1 MSEGQFQ
8 VEQPEQKSGCG
19 CYVVGCLIVSLVLLV
34 AACGI
39 GYYALQNARTWTAD
53 IADQVLTDVI
63 DESDLPED
71 QKQGMK
77 QQIGRVTQGIRDG
90 EVGFEQMGE
99 IGQKLA
105 ESPAMTAIPVV
116 VARHQYINPSG
127 LSDEEKEDA
136 NLQLERVARGLFE
149 KTLSDE
155 DFDEIAATIADRG
168 SNDQWEFKE
177 KLTDDEVRVFVEKC
191 REKADAAGV
200 PNDRYEVDLAE
211 ELRRSIDEVLGDGQ
225 APVVEID

>member
-19 CYVVGCLIVSLVLLV
+19 CYVVGCLVVSLVLLV

-39 GYYALQNARTWTAD
+39 GYYVYQNAKIWTANFV
-53 IADQVLTDVI
+53 DQLVTDVI

-77 QQIGRVTQGIRDG
+77 QQVGRVTQGIRDG

-99 IGQKLA
+99 IAQKIA
-105 ESPAMTAIPVV
+105 ESPAITAIPVV

-136 NLQLERVARGLFE
+136 NQQLERVARGLFE
-149 KTLSDE
+149 KTLSDK

-168 SNDQWEFKE
+168 PNNQWEFKQN
-177 KLTDDEVRVFVEKC
+177 LTDDEVRVFVEKC
-191 REKADAAGV
+191 REKADEAGI
-200 PNDRYEVDLAE
+200 PDERYEVDLAD
-211 ELRRSIDEVLGDGQ
+211 ELRRSIDEVLGEGK
-225 APVVEID
+225 APVIEID

>member
-19 CYVVGCLIVSLVLLV
+19 CYVVGCLIVSLVLLG

-53 IADQVLTDVI
+53 IAVHGLTDVI

-127 LSDEEKEDA
+127 LSDEEKED
-136 NLQLERVARGLFE
+136 
-149 KTLSDE
+149 
-155 DFDEIAATIADRG
+155 
-168 SNDQWEFKE
+168 
-177 KLTDDEVRVFVEKC
+177 
-191 REKADAAGV
+191 
-200 PNDRYEVDLAE
+200 
-211 ELRRSIDEVLGDGQ
+211 
-225 APVVEID
+225 